1 MTWLRD
7 LRHAARVLR
16 RSPAFSLAA
25 VLSLGLGFALST
37 TTVAVVNAY
46 FLRSF
51 PYPAAER
58 LYNVAYARTG
68 EPQPQGLAAIDWL
81 SLNDVVEVALAS
93 DPDVLYLTEGGYT
106 QSAPCS
112 HVTAG
117 YLEGLG
123 IRPALGRSFSDA
135 DAVEGAPRV
144 VLISHALW
152 RDRFDLDPNV
162 IGRQFRAY
170 SAEDER
176 ATATLT
182 IAGVLPPDFW
192 TSRRIDVLLPL
203 PNGVVPTYMVR
214 LREGVPVELAE
225 RRITE
230 QARAAA
236 TKLPAQWG
244 GVRLRSVHEQ
254 YVAELRPVLR
264 AVTIAAALVL
274 VIACANV
281 ALLMLLRSTRRQ
293 KEVALRMALG
303 AGRADVMRMLVTE
316 ACVLSAAA
324 FAIGLAL
331 TALTLGSLA
340 PLIEQN
346 LGRRV
351 PGGPSAITI
360 DATVVGVALVVGL
373 CIAFALSLAPMFSTW
388 RADLFNTLRRD
399 GQGGAGSLT
408 GRRVRSILTAA
419 EIAGALALLVGCGV
433 MVRTVLHLTRTD
445 LGIETD
451 RIVRAQLSLPS
462 QPYNDQAALIA
473 FYDRL
478 LERLGSPGSK
488 DTPSSFSNWPPFAET
503 LRHPV
508 EAEGAD
514 TRNLQVGVTSVTAGY
529 FQTLGMRVID
539 GRPFEAGDRVGA
551 EPVAIISDAL
561 ARRLWPDGRAIGRRI
576 RTAEEVSVRA
586 PLTVWR
592 TVVGVTANV
601 RQTFTDEDP
610 LDIYLPF
617 MQAPNRFSSFYL
629 KTDAPLSSWL
639 GRLRTVVSE
648 INPEVAVA
656 ASPSLSTGANE
667 LLAGPRFLASLM
679 TGFALFAAVLAVL
692 GVYGVVSYAV
702 QQRER
707 EIAIRMALGAT
718 AAGVTTMLVK
728 HGAALLAIGIVGGLI
743 AASGITRML
752 RAQLHGVGPFD
763 VLTVAVTAAALGTA
777 GLIATWWPARRA
789 ARRSP
794 LGALKGD

>member
-1 MTWLRD
+1 MTWLADTWRD
-7 LRHAARVLR
+7 LRHAARLLR
-16 RSPAFSLAA
+16 RAPAFSLVAI
-25 VLSLGLGFALST
+25 VSLGLGFALST
-37 TTVAVVNAY
+37 TTVAVVNACY
-46 FLRSF
+46 LRSL

-58 LYNVAYARTG
+58 LYNIAYARTG
-68 EPQPQGLAAIDWL
+68 EPQPQGLAAMDWSSL
-81 SLNDVVEVALAS
+81 SDVVEVPIAS

-112 HVTAG
+112 HITAG
-117 YLEGLG
+117 FLEGLG
-123 IRPALGRSFSDA
+123 IRPALGRSFSNA
-135 DAVEGAPRV
+135 DAAEGAPRV
-144 VLISHALW
+144 VLISHELW
-152 RDRFDLDPNV
+152 RDRFDFDPNV

-170 SAEDER
+170 SAEDEQ

-182 IAGVLPPDFW
+182 VVGVLPEGFW

-203 PNGVVPTYMVR
+203 RNRVVTTYMVR
-214 LREGVPVELAE
+214 LRAGIPVDLAE

-230 QARAAA
+230 QACHAA
-236 TKLPAQWG
+236 TVVPAQWG

-293 KEVALRMALG
+293 KEVALRMAIG
-303 AGRADVMRMLVTE
+303 AGRADVMRMLIAE

-324 FAIGLAL
+324 CAAGLGLA
-331 TALTLGSLA
+331 ALTLGSLA

-360 DATVVGVALVVGL
+360 DATVLVVTVVAGL
-373 CIAFALSLAPMFSTW
+373 GIAIALSLAPMLSTW
-388 RADLFNTLRRD
+388 RTDLFNTLRRD
-399 GQGGAGSLT
+399 GQGGSGSLA
-408 GRRVRSILTAA
+408 GRRARSVLTAA

-445 LGIETD
+445 LGFETD
-451 RIVRAQLSLPS
+451 HIVRAQFSLPS
-462 QPYNDQAALIA
+462 QPYNDNSALLA

-478 LERLGSPGSK
+478 LERM
-488 DTPSSFSNWPPFAET
+488 DSSASLANWPPFAEF

-508 EAEGAD
+508 EAEGTD
-514 TRNLQVGVTSVTAGY
+514 TSHLQVGVISVTGTY
-529 FQTLGMRVID
+529 FQTLGIGVID
-539 GRPFEAGDRVGA
+539 GRLFEPADRAGA
-551 EPVAIISDAL
+551 EPVAIISEAL
-561 ARRLWPDGRAIGRRI
+561 ARRLWPDGRAVGRRI

-601 RQTFTDEDP
+601 RQTFTDKDP

-617 MQAPNRFSSFYL
+617 LQTPNRFTSLYL
-629 KTDAPLSSWL
+629 RTDAPLSSWL
-639 GRLRTVVSE
+639 GRVRTVVSE

-656 ASPSLSTGANE
+656 ASPSLTTGANE

-679 TGFALFAAVLAVL
+679 TGFGLFAAVLAVL

-702 QQRER
+702 EQRER

-718 AAGVTTMLVK
+718 AGGVTTMLVK
-728 HGAALLAIGIVGGLI
+728 HGAALLAAGIVGGLI
-743 AASGITRML
+743 AAFGVTRML
-752 RAQLHGVGPFD
+752 QAQLHGVGPFD
-763 VLTVAVTAAALGTA
+763 VLTLTVTASALGSA
-777 GLIATWWPARRA
+777 GLLATWWPARRA
-789 ARRSP
+789 ADRSP

>member
-1 MTWLRD
+1 MTWKD
-7 LRHAARVLR
+7 LRQAARLLR
-16 RSPAFSLAA
+16 RTPAFSLVATA
-25 VLSLGLGFALST
+25 SLGLGFALSIS
-37 TTVAVVNAY
+37 TVAVVNAY
-46 FLRSF
+46 FLRSL

-68 EPQPQGLAAIDWL
+68 EPQPQGLADMDWSSL
-81 SLNDVVEVALAS
+81 SDVVEVPIAS

-112 HVTAG
+112 HITTG
-117 YLEGLG
+117 FLEGLG
-123 IRPALGRSFSDA
+123 IRPVLGRTFNDA
-135 DAVEGAPRV
+135 DAVEGAPKV

-162 IGRQFRAY
+162 VGRQFKAY

-182 IAGVLPPDFW
+182 IVGVLPADFW

-203 PNGVVPTYMVR
+203 QNRVVTTYMVR
-214 LREGVPVELAE
+214 LREGVSVEQAE
-225 RRITE
+225 RRIADH
-230 QARAAA
+230 ARTAAS
-236 TKLPAQWG
+236 KFPPQWS

-254 YVAELRPVLR
+254 YVSELRPVLR
-264 AVTIAAALVL
+264 AVAIAAALVL

-303 AGRADVMRMLVTE
+303 AGRGDVMRMLVAE
-316 ACVLSAAA
+316 AFVLSAAA
-324 FAIGLAL
+324 FAMGLAL
-331 TALTLGSLA
+331 TALTLRGLA

-351 PGGPSAITI
+351 PGGPDAITI
-360 DATVVGVALVVGL
+360 DATVVGLSVLMGLVITL
-373 CIAFALSLAPMFSTW
+373 ALSLAPMFSTW
-388 RADLFNTLRRD
+388 RTDLFNTLRRD
-399 GQGGAGSLT
+399 GQGSAGSLT

-445 LGIETD
+445 LGFETD
-451 RIVRAQLSLPS
+451 HIVRAQFSLPS
-462 QPYNDQAALIA
+462 QPYNDKSALLD

-478 LERLGSPGSK
+478 MERVDGSASLS
-488 DTPSSFSNWPPFAET
+488 DWPPFAEL
-503 LRHPV
+503 LRHPL
-508 EAEGAD
+508 EAEGTD
-514 TRNLQVGVTSVTAGY
+514 TTNLQTGVMSVSTGY
-529 FQTLGMRVID
+529 FSTMGMRVLE
-539 GRPFEAGDRVGA
+539 GRRFEPSDRLGA
-551 EPVAIISDAL
+551 EPVAIISEAL
-561 ARRLWPDGRAIGRRI
+561 AHRLWPDGRAIGRRL

-617 MQAPNRFSSFYL
+617 MQAPNRFTSFYL
-629 KTDAPLSSWL
+629 KTGAPTSLWL
-639 GRLRTVVSE
+639 ERLRTVVAE
-648 INPEVAVA
+648 INPEAAVA
-656 ASPSLSTGANE
+656 ASPPLTAGANE

-692 GVYGVVSYAV
+692 GIYGVVSYAV

-718 AAGVTTMLVK
+718 ASGVTTMLVK
-728 HGAALLAIGIVGGLI
+728 HGAALLAIGTVSGLI
-743 AASGITRML
+743 AATGVTRML

-763 VLTVAVTAAALGTA
+763 VLAFTATAAALVGA
-777 GLIATWWPARRA
+777 GLLATWWPAHRA

-794 LGALKGD
+794 LVALKGD

>member
-1 MTWLRD
+1 MTWLRN
-7 LRHAARVLR
+7 LRLAARVLR
-16 RSPAFSLAA
+16 RSPAFSLVA

-46 FLRSF
+46 FLRSL

-68 EPQPQGLAAIDWL
+68 EPQPQGLSAIDWPSL
-81 SLNDVVEVALAS
+81 SDVVEVALAS

-117 YLEGLG
+117 FLEGLG
-123 IRPALGRSFSDA
+123 VRPALGRSFSDNDVA
-135 DAVEGAPRV
+135 EGAPRV

-152 RDRFDLDPNV
+152 RDRFNLDANV
-162 IGRQFRAY
+162 IGRQFKAY

-176 ATATLT
+176 ATAPLT
-182 IAGVLPPDFW
+182 IAGVLPADFW

-203 PNGVVPTYMVR
+203 RNGVVPTYMVR

-230 QARAAA
+230 QARAVA
-236 TKLPAQWG
+236 TKFPAQWS

-254 YVAELRPVLR
+254 YVAGLRPVLR
-264 AVTIAAALVL
+264 AVSVAAALVL

-303 AGRADVMRMLVTE
+303 AGRADVMRMLVAE

-331 TALTLGSLA
+331 TGLTLGRLA

-346 LGRRV
+346 LGSRV

-360 DATVVGVALVVGL
+360 DATVAGIAVVVGL
-373 CIAFALSLAPMFSTW
+373 GIALALSLGLSPSKP
-388 RADLFNTLRRD
+388 ADLFNTLRRD
-399 GQGGAGSLT
+399 GQGGSGRLT

-419 EIAGALALLVGCGV
+419 EIAGALALLAGCGV

-445 LGIETD
+445 LGFETD
-451 RIVRAQLSLPS
+451 QIVRAQLSLPS
-462 QPYNDQAALIA
+462 QPYNDKAALLA

-478 LERLGSPGSK
+478 LERL
-488 DTPSSFSNWPPFAET
+488 DASSSLSNWPPFAEL
-503 LRHPV
+503 LRHPI
-508 EAEGAD
+508 EADGVD
-514 TRNLQVGVTSVTAGY
+514 TRNLQVGVMSVTAGY
-529 FQTLGMRVID
+529 FPTLGMRVVD

-551 EPVAIISDAL
+551 EPVAIISEAL

-586 PLTVWR
+586 PLTEWR
-592 TVVGVTANV
+592 TVIGVTANV

-617 MQAPNRFSSFYL
+617 MQVPNRFASFYL
-629 KTDAPLSSWL
+629 ETDAPLSSWL
-639 GRLRTVVSE
+639 DRLRTVVSE

-656 ASPSLSTGANE
+656 ASPSLTTGANE

-718 AAGVTTMLVK
+718 AAGVTAMLVK
-728 HGAALLAIGIVGGLI
+728 HGAALLAAGMVGGLI

-752 RAQLHGVGPFD
+752 QAQLHGVSPFD
-763 VLTVAVTAAALGTA
+763 VLTLMVTAVALGSA
-777 GLIATWWPARRA
+777 GLLATWWPARRA
-789 ARRSP
+789 AQRSP
-794 LGALKGD
+794 LGALKGDW

>member
-1 MTWLRD
+1 MTWLSDTWRD
-7 LRHAARVLR
+7 LRHAARLLR
-16 RSPAFSLAA
+16 RAPGFSLVA
-25 VLSLGLGFALST
+25 VVSLGLGFALST

-46 FLRSF
+46 YLRSL

-68 EPQPQGLAAIDWL
+68 EPQPQGLAAIDWSSL
-81 SLNDVVEVALAS
+81 SDVVEVPIAA

-112 HVTAG
+112 HITAG
-117 YLEGLG
+117 FLEGLG
-123 IRPALGRSFSDA
+123 IRPALGRSFNSGDA
-135 DAVEGAPRV
+135 TEGAPPV
-144 VLISHALW
+144 VLISHELW

-182 IAGVLPPDFW
+182 IVGVLPEGFW

-203 PNGVVPTYMVR
+203 RNRVVTTYMVR
-214 LREGVPVELAE
+214 LRAGIPVDQAE

-230 QARAAA
+230 HARLAA
-236 TKLPAQWG
+236 TVIPEQWG

-264 AVTIAAALVL
+264 AVTTAAALVL

-293 KEVALRMALG
+293 KEVAVRMAIG

-316 ACVLSAAA
+316 AAVLSAAA
-324 FAIGLAL
+324 CATGLGVA
-331 TALTLGSLA
+331 ALTLGSLA

-360 DATVVGVALVVGL
+360 DATVLVVAAVAGL
-373 CIAFALSLAPMFSTW
+373 GIALALSLAPMLSTW
-388 RADLFNTLRRD
+388 RTDLFNTLRRD
-399 GQGGAGSLT
+399 GQGGSGSLT
-408 GRRVRSILTAA
+408 GRRVRSVLTAA

-445 LGIETD
+445 LGFETD
-451 RIVRAQLSLPS
+451 RIVRAQFSLPS
-462 QPYNDQAALIA
+462 QPYNDKSALLG

-478 LERLGSPGSK
+478 LERV
-488 DTPSSFSNWPPFAET
+488 DSSASLSDWPPFAEF
-503 LRHPV
+503 LRHPL
-508 EAEGAD
+508 EAEGTD
-514 TRNLQVGVTSVTAGY
+514 TSNLQVGVISVTGTY
-529 FQTLGMRVID
+529 FQTLGIRLID
-539 GRPFEAGDRVGA
+539 GRLFEPADRAGA
-551 EPVAIISDAL
+551 EPVAIISEAL
-561 ARRLWPDGRAIGRRI
+561 ARRLWTDGRAVGRRI

-592 TVVGVTANV
+592 TVVGVTATV
-601 RQTFTDEDP
+601 RQTFTDKDP

-617 MQAPNRFSSFYL
+617 LQTPNRFTSVYL

-639 GRLRTVVSE
+639 DRLRTVVSE
-648 INPEVAVA
+648 INPDVAVA
-656 ASPSLSTGANE
+656 ASPSLTAGASE

-679 TGFALFAAVLAVL
+679 TGFGLFAAVLAVL

-702 QQRER
+702 EQRER
-707 EIAIRMALGAT
+707 EIAIRIALGAT
-718 AAGVTTMLVK
+718 AGGVTTMLVK
-728 HGAALLAIGIVGGLI
+728 HGAALLAAGIVGGLI
-743 AASGITRML
+743 AAFGVTRML
-752 RAQLHGVGPFD
+752 QAQLHGVSPFD
-763 VLTVAVTAAALGTA
+763 VLTLTVTAAALGSA
-777 GLIATWWPARRA
+777 GLVATWWPARRA
-789 ARRSP
+789 ACRNP
-794 LGALKGD
+794 LDALKGD